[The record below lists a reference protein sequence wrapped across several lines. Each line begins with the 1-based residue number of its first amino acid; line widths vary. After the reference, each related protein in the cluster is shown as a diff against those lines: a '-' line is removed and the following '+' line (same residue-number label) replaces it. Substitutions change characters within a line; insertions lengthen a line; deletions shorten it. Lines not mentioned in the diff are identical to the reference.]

1 MPATIF
7 MNTVTAAF
15 ASLAVA
21 AASYAGVHSSA
32 AYSDGA
38 LTKLSQ
44 AEVATHAQLAFQRAD
59 RNDDGVLDVNE
70 FAAMSVVTAELANLN
85 GFISVEKA
93 GAVQTIALPV
103 SAPLALGDAEQT
115 RIDAVA
121 RHTFYAFA
129 GTDGKMQQGEY
140 TGLQNAIFA
149 SSDLNANGALTR
161 AELSIY
167 AQRQAYL
174 RPNA

>member
-7 MNTVTAAF
+7 MNTVTAAI

-21 AASYAGVHSSA
+21 AATYAGYQPQP
-32 AYSDGA
+32 AYGEGA
-38 LTKLSQ
+38 LTKLS
-44 AEVATHAQLAFQRAD
+44 HADAAAHANYVFQRAD
-59 RNDDGVLDVNE
+59 RNGDALLSVDE
-70 FAAMSVVTAELANLN
+70 FAALSIVTAELANLN
-85 GFISVEKA
+85 GFVSVEKDGDA
-93 GAVQTIALPV
+93 QTIALPV
-103 SAPLALGDAEQT
+103 NAQLALGDAEQT

-129 GTDGKMQQGEY
+129 GDDGKMQQGEY
-140 TGLQNAIFA
+140 VDLQTAIFA

-167 AQRQAYL
+167 AQRQAFL
-174 RPNA
+174 SPNA

>member
-7 MNTVTAAF
+7 MNTATAAF

-21 AASYAGVHSSA
+21 AASFVGIQSPA

-44 AEVATHAQLAFQRAD
+44 EEASAHALMAFKRAD
-59 RNDDGVLDVNE
+59 RNGDAVLNVDE
-70 FAAMSVVTAELANLN
+70 FAALTVVTAELANLN
-85 GFISVEKA
+85 GFVSVEKS
-93 GAVQTIALPV
+93 GAVQTIALPI

-140 TGLQNAIFA
+140 ISLQDAIFA